1 MPAMY
6 DQSCVEAEV
15 GSTSSTAVTP
25 VTLSVGLST
34 SSGHVHL
41 FVLTPTS
48 NSANQATVQTVAT

>member
-1 MPAMY
+1 MPAMH

-15 GSTSSTAVTP
+15 GSTSPTAVTP
-25 VTLSVGLST
+25 VTLPVGLST

-48 NSANQATVQTVAT
+48 NGANQATVQTVST